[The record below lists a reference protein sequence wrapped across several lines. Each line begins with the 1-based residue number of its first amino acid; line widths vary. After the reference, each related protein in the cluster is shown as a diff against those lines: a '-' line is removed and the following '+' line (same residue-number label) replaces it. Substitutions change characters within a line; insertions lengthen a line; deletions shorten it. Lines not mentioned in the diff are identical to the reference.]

1 MRRSTIHPP
10 SLLLAEGFRKSTRAQ
25 TMGGPALDE
34 EHLRASVDSTDVYCI
49 CLYHYI
55 YIWSRPRPE
64 PTFAAKNTIYIYYYI
79 LPSKSSKRR
88 KQAKVLASF
97 SDL

>member
-55 YIWSRPRPE
+55 YIYMVTPPPR
-64 PTFAAKNTIYIYYYI
+64 TNLCSQKHYIYILLYTTLQI
-79 LPSKSSKRR
+79 LQTAETSKS
-88 KQAKVLASF
+88 AGVIL
-97 SDL
+97 